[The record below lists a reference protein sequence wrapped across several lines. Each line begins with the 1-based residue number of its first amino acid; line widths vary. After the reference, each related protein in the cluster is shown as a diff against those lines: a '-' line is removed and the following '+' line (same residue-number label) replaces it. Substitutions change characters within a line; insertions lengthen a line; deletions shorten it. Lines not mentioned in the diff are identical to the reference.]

1 MGLDV
6 ITLAAA
12 KKYTDKLVG
21 KEGPLPSVT
30 EEDQGKFL
38 RVDSTG
44 KWVAETIPTAEESE
58 F

>member
-1 MGLDV
+1 MRSDIMGLDV

-30 EEDQGKFL
+30 EED
-38 RVDSTG
+38 
-44 KWVAETIPTAEESE
+44 
-58 F
+58 